1 MAACAGERRL
11 VLASGAVCAV
21 SFSADIGAFAAK
33 AKTSL
38 DETVRA
44 VTFELF
50 TGIITSTP
58 VDTGRA
64 RGNWQTTTETPAS
77 GELDRTG
84 SMESLAEVASSSGGA
99 GSITYLTNNLPYIIP
114 LEEGHSDQAAP
125 GAMVRGNFERV
136 TSIVENA
143 ARRNRV

>member
-1 MAACAGERRL
+1 MTFA
-11 VLASGAVCAV
+11 
-21 SFSADIGAFAAK
+21 ADIGAFAQK
-33 AKTSL
+33 AGTSL
-38 DETVRA
+38 DETVRS
-44 VTFELF
+44 VTAELF
-50 TGIITSTP
+50 IGIVKSTP

-64 RGNWQTTTETPAS
+64 KGNWQVTVGLPAS
-77 GELDRTG
+77 GEIERTDDSPRG
-84 SMESLAEVASSSGGA
+84 SVGPEMAATCNNDIGGA
-99 GSITYLTNNLPYIIP
+99 GSVTYLTNNLPYIMP

>member
-1 MAACAGERRL
+1 MTFA
-11 VLASGAVCAV
+11 
-21 SFSADIGAFAAK
+21 ADIGAFAQK
-33 AKTSL
+33 AGASL

-44 VTFELF
+44 VTIELF
-50 TGIITSTP
+50 TGVITSTP

-64 RGNWQTTTETPAS
+64 RGNWQTTTKTPAS
-77 GELDRTG
+77 GEVERLG
-84 SMESLAEVASSSGGA
+84 SMESLAEVHQNAGGA
-99 GSITYLTNNLPYIIP
+99 GSVTYLTNNLPYIIP
-114 LEEGHSDQAAP
+114 LEEGHSEQAAP

>member
-1 MAACAGERRL
+1 M
-11 VLASGAVCAV
+11 
-21 SFSADIGAFAAK
+21 SFSADIAAFAQK
-33 AKTSL
+33 AGTSL

-44 VTFELF
+44 VTVELF
-50 TGIITSTP
+50 TGIIVTTP
-58 VDTGRA
+58 IDTGRA
-64 RGNWQTTTETPAS
+64 RGNWQTTTQTPAS
-77 GELDRTG
+77 GEVDRLG
-84 SMESLAEVASSSGGA
+84 VMESMAEVAAKAGGA